1 MRRIFLILILVL
13 LPSICLSDEFVL
25 VMSKEDNLCQHM
37 LKLYNE
43 DLKSMEKSNMT
54 SMRSLTG

>member
-1 MRRIFLILILVL
+1 MMMRRIFLILILVL

-43 DLKSMEKSNMT
+43 DLKKVWKNQI
-54 SMRSLTG
+54 